1 MARPTLTHR
10 GGGRHALWWLFLG
23 AGIAMS
29 CRLPTAQPLPGEPL
43 RLSQLAT
50 SGDAARRAS
59 MRLVLSGLDAD
70 GAGRPGEASSLYQR
84 SLQVDATN
92 PYAWL
97 ALARQE
103 VFEGD
108 PERGLVHLEKAE
120 ALLASNPDA
129 AAHLAGIRGA
139 GMRALGQASLAEPYL
154 REARERAPDLWA
166 DGKLDA
172 LELR

>member
-1 MARPTLTHR
+1 MARTTL
-10 GGGRHALWWLFLG
+10 
-23 AGIAMS
+23 IARRRSLARLLVAVSVAVS
-29 CRLPTAQPLPGEPL
+29 CQLPSAQPLPGEPL
-43 RLSQLAT
+43 RLSQV
-50 SGDAARRAS
+50 SGNGDAARRAS

-70 GAGRPGEASSLYQR
+70 AAGRPAEASSLYQR
-84 SLQVDATN
+84 SIQVDATN

-103 VFEGD
+103 VFEGEPD
-108 PERGLVHLEKAE
+108 RGLAHLDKAE
-120 ALLASNPDA
+120 ALLSSDPTA

-139 GMRALGQASLAEPYL
+139 GMLAVGQASLAEPFL
-154 REARERAPDLWA
+154 REARERAPALWA